1 MTLANKFFITIVL
14 LGTCLFGAAGAE
26 TVPTG
31 FSYEFNIR
39 FGQDLGHT
47 YFAQNDRVKPSES
60 VSTDD
65 ASKTHKKIS
74 KPKTSAPENHGSE
87 KTKPVKPF
95 VPSETIPADQGVDL
109 PYDI

>member
-31 FSYEFNIR
+31 FLYEFNIR
-39 FGQDLGHT
+39 FGQDLGPT
-47 YFAQNDRVKPSES
+47 YFAQNDQKNSLDN

-65 ASKTHKKIS
+65 ASKTHKEIS